1 MIENCQKPY
10 ATLLLAG
17 IGNELLMDDGVGIH
31 VTRLLKN
38 DPIPGVVTLE
48 VGTDFMSMAPHVE
61 SYPKLLIIDAMDAGG
76 EPGTIFFGTF
86 EELAPHQERMSA
98 HEFGLKSMLEFV
110 EPRLRPRIYV
120 LGIQPETIGFG
131 LDLTP
136 RLKARLPVIF
146 EAARATALRLVLNFC
161 QDFLSGMSHLA
172 SPATYSP
179 PDGQR
184 IQNASARKISE
195 LTGHLS

>member
-38 DPIPGVVTLE
+38 DPIPGVETLE
-48 VGTDFMSMAPHVE
+48 VGTDFMSLAPHVE
-61 SYPKLLIIDAMDAGG
+61 RYPKLLIIDAMDAGG
-76 EPGTIFFGTF
+76 EPGTIFHGTF

-120 LGIQPETIGFG
+120 LGVQPETIGFG

-161 QDFLSGMSHLA
+161 QDFLGGMSHLA
-172 SPATYSP
+172 HQNSYSP
-179 PDGQR
+179 PDAQR
-184 IQNASARKISE
+184 IQDASARKVSA
-195 LTGHLS
+195 LAGHFP